1 MRQPSG
7 AVGERQHQR
16 RVDAVEEEFDD
27 AVVGVGHDRT
37 QLVAFFYVLATLAHV
52 RRHAVDEP
60 IARGDHVSG
69 FEPLDP
75 VVEVLDI
82 TFDREQ
88 VLLGLP
94 QVAAGHRDGR
104 ETIRVGLEQE
114 GFLREQGRERPLDFG
129 IGLVGVGL
137 GAV

>member
-1 MRQPSG
+1 MGHPSST
-7 AVGERQHQR
+7 VGEREHQR
-16 RVDAVEEEFDD
+16 RVDAVEEKLDD
-27 AVVGVGHDRT
+27 AIVGIGHDRA
-37 QLVAFFYVLATLAHV
+37 QLIAFFYVLAALAHV

-60 IARGDHVSG
+60 VARGDHVSG
-69 FEPLDP
+69 LESLDP
-75 VVEVLDI
+75 VINFLDVA
-82 TFDREQ
+82 FDREQ